1 MTTATLFANPP
12 LNRGTDDVLP
22 RCLLL
27 AVLLHVWL
35 ALMIG
40 TQPGV
45 EALGQGAWG
54 SLRVTLLG
62 PSGTAPEGEA
72 GTETTQWRDDGPLG
86 QGPSPRYGGQV
97 RREAPPADSG
107 PGAQNLGRWKAQ
119 ELPPDPSRS
128 EDETASPSGTAAQDL
143 APATKP
149 EPTVTPS
156 PEGPSQSVLSL
167 PKEAAPS
174 SEPRRLEAI
183 DKPKAPTTP
192 TADLAP
198 VPARIELP
206 PEPEPEPTLRTLD
219 APLAARPRANLET
232 LSTPRT
238 AQPSRIAPL
247 PSTALPREVP
257 ATVPEPEP
265 TLRTL
270 DAPSAARPRANLE
283 ALSAPRTAQP
293 SRVAPLPNAALPREV
308 PATLPETEPTLRTLD
323 APTAA
328 RPRANLEALSA
339 PRTAQPSRVMPLPS
353 TALPRGVPATLPPA
367 PETATESGQAPAPTS
382 ASPSAAPPPG
392 LPSSTLAPT
401 PLTRGDPLANPTPGP
416 RGSEGAPDQ
425 GARVGHDVATPPSA
439 SASAPLPPLNLNLPR
454 SGGAAAM
461 RRGPGML
468 EVLPALPERKTPLEK
483 AMEEASREDCRKAHG
498 DKGLLAALPLAVDS
512 LRGKGCKW

>member
-1 MTTATLFANPP
+1 LTTASLFANPP
-12 LNRGTDDVLP
+12 FNRGTDDVLP

-62 PSGTAPEGEA
+62 PSGTTPEGEA

-97 RREAPPADSG
+97 RREAAPADSG

-128 EDETASPSGTAAQDL
+128 EDEAASPSGNAAQDL

-167 PKEAAPS
+167 PKEAAPR

-192 TADLAP
+192 AADLAP

-206 PEPEPEPTLRTLD
+206 PEPEPTLRTLD
-219 APLAARPRANLET
+219 APT
-232 LSTPRT
+232 
-238 AQPSRIAPL
+238 
-247 PSTALPREVP
+247 
-257 ATVPEPEP
+257 
-265 TLRTL
+265 
-270 DAPSAARPRANLE
+270 AARPRANLE

-293 SRVAPLPNAALPREV
+293 SRIAPLPSAALPRDV
-308 PATLPETEPTLRTLD
+308 PATLPEPEPTLRTLD

-339 PRTAQPSRVMPLPS
+339 PRTAQPSRVAPLPN

-367 PETATESGQAPAPTS
+367 PEAATESGQAPAATS
-382 ASPSAAPPPG
+382 APPGAAPPPG
-392 LPSSTLAPT
+392 VPSSTLAPT

-468 EVLPALPERKTPLEK
+468 EVLPALPERKTPL
-483 AMEEASREDCRKAHG
+483 
-498 DKGLLAALPLAVDS
+498 
-512 LRGKGCKW
+512 